1 MILLSA
7 FFLPFSTA
15 GLEISA
21 YLALLGFLIGG
32 QYLEKLHFIKK
43 EALVLSALGLMAIV
57 LIWSLY
63 SSGTPHDIVTRIKAY
78 EKLFMILVALWTFTQ
93 HPQMRSVFLG
103 ILIGAILMNFVLG
116 MLKFHHLL
124 PSQWSSAFQSDS
136 SASFGS
142 FKGSGHIAM
151 SYIASILTF
160 GFGVILIF
168 HHRSLSALKRII
180 LAGSLIFCCY
190 YLFAVNDGRSG
201 FLILAILAAYLLI
214 RMIFNI
220 KAYKLSVLLLLAGI
234 LLVGLAYHNSSL
246 FRASIANGKSD
257 LTLYQEGN
265 HVSSWGYRLYMWDNT
280 LKLIKA
286 SPVIGYGT
294 GSIAEDWKT
303 MLNSPD
309 NVKNPHN
316 QYLFFWVENGIFGL
330 CAFLAF
336 LFFAGRNGI
345 STEICSNPSTLPSST
360 REEVTELRP
369 SSGLEVGISTQTL
382 KILLEGFVLAFAIG
396 CLYNS
401 WLHDVHEGFFFILGL
416 AALRSMIAPRISK
429 P

>member
-136 SASFGS
+136 SASFVASHDRPGA
-142 FKGSGHIAM
+142 KGRPWCPCTQTP
-151 SYIASILTF
+151 LR
-160 GFGVILIF
+160 LQ
-168 HHRSLSALKRII
+168 K
-180 LAGSLIFCCY
+180 
-190 YLFAVNDGRSG
+190 
-201 FLILAILAAYLLI
+201 LL
-214 RMIFNI
+214 
-220 KAYKLSVLLLLAGI
+220 
-234 LLVGLAYHNSSL
+234 
-246 FRASIANGKSD
+246 
-257 LTLYQEGN
+257 
-265 HVSSWGYRLYMWDNT
+265 
-280 LKLIKA
+280 
-286 SPVIGYGT
+286 
-294 GSIAEDWKT
+294 
-303 MLNSPD
+303 
-309 NVKNPHN
+309 
-316 QYLFFWVENGIFGL
+316 
-330 CAFLAF
+330 
-336 LFFAGRNGI
+336 
-345 STEICSNPSTLPSST
+345 
-360 REEVTELRP
+360 LRP
-369 SSGLEVGISTQTL
+369 SHR
-382 KILLEGFVLAFAIG
+382 F
-396 CLYNS
+396 
-401 WLHDVHEGFFFILGL
+401 
-416 AALRSMIAPRISK
+416 
-429 P
+429 